1 MRYLSLFSFIAALI
15 LLASCHSADV
25 AIAFGFVFI
34 LIWLVLAILQG
45 LFDVIL

>member
-1 MRYLSLFSFIAALI
+1 VLLLAGGLIIDTLAAL
-15 LLASCHSADV
+15 